1 MKNVEAEKDRTVPN
15 KMPSESRKDIS
26 ETIENHMMTC
36 FSWLYS
42 SPHSRVDDS
51 PEFLRLT
58 NDVPHPMSN
67 FVGRTRFPS
76 HEVGAKVDEVLGYF
90 KSKSLPMTWFV
101 GPCCRPADIGQHLV
115 SRGLVWEVDV
125 GGMTIDLSKMNEDL
139 PVPEELTMKRVR
151 SKADL
156 EQYLIPF
163 GKGFE
168 FPDIVVDGWRR
179 MDSSHGFGK
188 RLPRVNYVGLMSGVP
203 ASCATMFKAF
213 DMAGI
218 YCVATVP
225 EMRRK
230 GVATALI
237 VNALREARDEG
248 YKTGLLQAKAMGAS
262 VYRRIGFVDQP
273 CRISWYVWSPPSQ
286 S

>member
-1 MKNVEAEKDRTVPN
+1 
-15 KMPSESRKDIS
+15 
-26 ETIENHMMTC
+26 
-36 FSWLYS
+36 
-42 SPHSRVDDS
+42 
-51 PEFLRLT
+51 
-58 NDVPHPMSN
+58 
-67 FVGRTRFPS
+67 
-76 HEVGAKVDEVLGYF
+76 
-90 KSKSLPMTWFV
+90 
-101 GPCCRPADIGQHLV
+101 LV

-139 PVPEELTMKRVR
+139 PVPEELTMKRVG